1 MPMKQR
7 QLELALKKQALLLEC
22 AVQRQQLAQH
32 AAGLKPL
39 FAGADRGI
47 EIVQWV
53 RQHPLLLTGASV
65 AALVLRPRFFWRLGL
80 RGLYFWRLAQALRS
94 RR

>member
-7 QLELALKKQALLLEC
+7 QLELALKKQALLLDC
-22 AVQRQQLAQH
+22 ATQREQLAQH

-53 RQHPLLLTGASV
+53 RQHPFLVAGAS
-65 AALVLRPRFFWRLGL
+65 AAAFILRPRFFWRLGL
-80 RGLYFWRLAQALRS
+80 RGMYVWRLAQALRS
-94 RR
+94 RF